1 MLQQSLHVVNL
12 SRHYDLD
19 KPLVG
24 LNVLKMISYSQRQ
37 TPFHIRLYS
46 AEVNWSVVKCYC
58 VRALNIGAVIADCEC
73 IYK

>member
-1 MLQQSLHVVNL
+1 MRVFIANYIRSSYVATKFTHVVNL

-24 LNVLKMISYSQRQ
+24 LNVLKMISYLQRQ

-46 AEVNWSVVKCYC
+46 AEVN
-58 VRALNIGAVIADCEC
+58 
-73 IYK
+73 